1 MDGWGTEAL
10 SPTAASSTFPSLGHT
25 AGFHRAG
32 AQALPTHCLNLTE
45 LQLVIKHL
53 GSFLNMKVKPTVG
66 GDLGEGRTTL
76 SGGGDVGWC
85 LMVVA
90 AEVAMNA
97 GGDKGW
103 GLRSRLWPLTK
114 MLLASL

>member
-10 SPTAASSTFPSLGHT
+10 SPTAASSTFPYLGHT

-32 AQALPTHCLNLTE
+32 ARALPTGCLDLTE

-76 SGGGDVGWC
+76 SGGGDGWWYS
-85 LMVVA
+85 VVVVT
-90 AEVAMNA
+90 EVVLVLAVMRA
-97 GGDKGW
+97 GDSEAGSGRWLKACW
-103 GLRSRLWPLTK
+103 QV
-114 MLLASL
+114 